1 MIGPKL
7 MRMAGSYLALFK
19 ENCNSWPEAIALAQ
33 ASHPGLEDPETVA
46 LRYFDTT
53 HGSLKS
59 LSFLSYPRSCNEKE
73 WTFHV
78 DGDNVTTLNEERWTR
93 AEAGP
98 GVVQVQRESLAVV
111 L

>member
-1 MIGPKL
+1 
-7 MRMAGSYLALFK
+7 MAGSYLALFK
-19 ENCNSWPEAIALAQ
+19 ESCNSWPETIALAQ
-33 ASHPGLEDPETVA
+33 AGHPGLEDPETVA

-53 HGSLKS
+53 RGSLKS

-73 WTFHV
+73 WIFHV
-78 DGDNVTTLNEERWTR
+78 DGDDVTHNEERWTR

-98 GVVQVQRESLAVV
+98 GVVQVQRESLAVA